1 MSRVALVLLLAT
13 GCGGSRP
20 VEQPA
25 DPPVAPQDLLQGTT
39 PGSVDPALK
48 LEAAGAAAV
57 APLATGDEARAVALR
72 GESVTLPDGGAAY
85 QVGPPE
91 SGPTTAAVLVVHGQS
106 GLDDRIKGHADLLA
120 DAGHLVVALD
130 LYGEAAADAGAA
142 ARWAAVDPAAAAGR
156 IQAGLQAL
164 RTPEDRKL
172 GLLGW
177 EAAGPLVLEAALSAP
192 DLDAVVVQ
200 GVALDANPAALAT
213 LQAPI
218 LGLHGTQDP
227 EMSAERLDAL
237 EAALGAAG
245 KDAVIQRFD
254 AKGAFTDPE
263 SPDHVAEQADAA
275 WAVTL
280 AFLQARLGG

>member
-1 MSRVALVLLLAT
+1 M
-13 GCGGSRP
+13 
-20 VEQPA
+20 EQPA
-25 DPPVAPQDLLQGTT
+25 DPPVAPKDLLQGTT
-39 PGSVDPALK
+39 PEGVAPVSEP
-48 LEAAGAAAV
+48 EAAEDAAAASPAAGDEVPAV
-57 APLATGDEARAVALR
+57 APR

-85 QVGPPE
+85 TVGPPE

-106 GLDDRIKGHADLLA
+106 GLDDRVKRYADLLA

-130 LYGEAAADAGAA
+130 LYGESAADAGAA
-142 ARWAAVDPAAAAGR
+142 ARWAAVDPAAAAAR

-177 EAAGPLVLEAALSAP
+177 EAAGPLVLDAALAAP

-237 EAALGAAG
+237 EAALAAAG

-263 SPDHVAEQADAA
+263 SPDHVAAQADAA
-275 WAVTL
+275 WAATL

>member
-1 MSRVALVLLLAT
+1 
-13 GCGGSRP
+13 

-25 DPPVAPQDLLQGTT
+25 DPPVAPQDLLQGTMPT
-39 PGSVDPALK
+39 GVATVEDP
-48 LEAAGAAAV
+48 ETAAAALPV
-57 APLATGDEARAVALR
+57 TGDVPPAVRLR

-85 QVGPPE
+85 QVGPSEPT
-91 SGPTTAAVLVVHGQS
+91 PTTSAVLVVHGQS
-106 GLDDRIKGHADLLA
+106 GLDDRIKRHADLLA

-130 LYGEAAADAGAA
+130 LYGAVSADAGAA
-142 ARWAAVDPAAAAGR
+142 DRWAAVDPAAAAGR

-164 RTPEDRKL
+164 RTPDDRKL

-177 EAAGPLVLEAALSAP
+177 EASGSLVLEAALAAP

-227 EMSAERLDAL
+227 EMSPERLDAL
-237 EAALGAAG
+237 EAALAAAG

-254 AKGAFTDPE
+254 AKGAFTDPA
-263 SPDHVAEQADAA
+263 SPDHVAEHADAA
-275 WAVTL
+275 WAATL
-280 AFLQARLGG
+280 AFLKARLGG